1 MRKVP
6 SELGRLMF
14 SGSNRSS
21 SRKALPVRV
30 SHMFTPQSAVFD
42 EDNLVSCAGLVPV
55 MALAEQAGLSEL
67 LANKIHIA
75 APRVKSGSANPAP
88 KLATLIA
95 GMCAGADYID
105 DVDLVRAGGM
115 KSLFHRVY
123 APSTVGTLLR
133 EFTFGHARQLDSVLA
148 EHLAGLCE
156 RVNLLRGAHGRPGD
170 HHRPRGRGE
179 RADHRARRQRLRL
192 PRRATYLPPIWCGV
206 LAGADPQQCG
216 ATRHQR
222 DSRARLDTRSISRCG
237 ARSRYRGLHL

>member
-1 MRKVP
+1 MQ
-6 SELGRLMF
+6 
-14 SGSNRSS
+14 
-21 SRKALPVRV
+21 V
-30 SHMFTPQSAVFD
+30 SHTFTPQSAVFD

-115 KSLFHRVY
+115 KTLFHRVY

-156 RVNLLRGAHGRPGD
+156 RVNLLPGAQAAGLHRHRFAGAPGLRTRQAGRLLRAHQNRRQAGLTQRTLPAG
-170 HHRPRGRGE
+170 HHHQHR
-179 RADHRARRQRLRL
+179 HRA
-192 PRRATYLPPIWCGV
+192 T
-206 LAGADPQQCG
+206 AGHRDP
-216 ATRHQR
+216 ATRRENQLR
-222 DSRARLDTRSISRCG
+222 
-237 ARSRYRGLHL
+237 

>member
-1 MRKVP
+1 VQ
-6 SELGRLMF
+6 
-14 SGSNRSS
+14 
-21 SRKALPVRV
+21 V
-30 SHMFTPQSAVFD
+30 SHTFTPQSAVFD

-75 APRVKSGSANPAP
+75 APRVKSGSANPAG

-115 KSLFHRVY
+115 KTLFHRVY

-156 RVNLLRGAHGRPGD
+156 RVNLLPGAQLRAFVDIDSLVRPVYGHPSRAPPSGTPKSPASRSYAKD
-170 HHRPRGRGE
+170 SPRWSPPSAPTPRHRWSPGSGY
-179 RADHRARRQRLRL
+179 APGKPTPVRARRAWS
-192 PRRATYLPPIWCGV
+192 PRRSPP
-206 LAGADPQQCG
+206 P
-216 ATRHQR
+216 
-222 DSRARLDTRSISRCG
+222 ARPG
-237 ARSRYRGLHL
+237 